1 MIGRKGS
8 WFAPNGCPMPERRGY
23 HHGNLKQ
30 ALVAAARQLLAE
42 RGPDGFSLSD
52 AAKLAGVSAAA
63 PYRHFKDRDALL
75 AEVAREGFGAFA
87 ERLAAALRS
96 EREPMAAFRAM
107 GRAYLAFAREEPGF
121 YSAMFSRGVHPDHAS
136 QAARGEGAF
145 RTLVDAIEHVYGGR
159 VPAGIDPMLL
169 AVQIWAFSH
178 GIATLERSGRL
189 ASGIDPETMLFQG
202 IEALLAGSAPA
213 RQQPASV
220 PSAGSRRT

>member
-1 MIGRKGS
+1 
-8 WFAPNGCPMPERRGY
+8 MPERRGY
-23 HHGNLKQ
+23 HHGNLRQ

-63 PYRHFKDRDALL
+63 PYRHFKDKDALL
-75 AEVAREGFGAFA
+75 SEVAREGFASFA
-87 ERLAAALRS
+87 DRLAAALRAHGD
-96 EREPMAAFRAM
+96 PMEAFRGM

-189 ASGIDPETMLFQG
+189 AGGIDTDQMLIQG
-202 IEALLAGSAPA
+202 IEALLAGTSPSMRAGTA
-213 RQQPASV
+213 ASV
-220 PSAGSRRT
+220 PKAGSRQG